1 MQKNLPYVL
10 LVTLLATL
18 PSILFQLCVNL
29 SQTSVLHAF
38 VQYQYAEFS
47 LQVIRRIL
55 TTAAQ
60 LMNPVVRYLWCI
72 VPVLY
77 LALPFLNIGRMYFT
91 LRLLRGAE
99 ATPADLLAR
108 TGCLLKALWLQILT
122 FLKVLLWGI
131 PGFAV
136 MLLGSFALVW
146 GASEGVFTFIYFL
159 GLALM
164 VVLGM
169 RANLHYMLAPI
180 FMADVPE
187 KSAWT
192 CLKDSVDMM
201 RRHVLQLFS
210 LVLSFFLWIF
220 LADIVVNLVA
230 SLSYGLA
237 MLVNVAANVFI
248 TAYMNTT
255 VCAYYEERLRE
266 KQQAEAAKAF
276 SELEA
281 DGTVV

>member
-1 MQKNLPYVL
+1 MKRKEKHRGYFAQTGIYLGKFLRMFIYQSDWKVIPMGAVIAGVVTYVVGQNLFVNQEG
-10 LVTLLATL
+10 TL
-18 PSILFQLCVNL
+18 
-29 SQTSVLHAF
+29 
-38 VQYQYAEFS
+38 
-47 LQVIRRIL
+47 
-55 TTAAQ
+55 
-60 LMNPVVRYLWCI
+60 M
-72 VPVLY
+72 
-77 LALPFLNIGRMYFT
+77 
-91 LRLLRGAE
+91 
-99 ATPADLLAR
+99 
-108 TGCLLKALWLQILT
+108 
-122 FLKVLLWGI
+122 
-131 PGFAV
+131 
-136 MLLGSFALVW
+136 GSFALVW